1 MLTSMAALL
10 DTARLGGYAVGAFN
24 VYNLEGVRAV
34 VGAAEEAH
42 SPAILQL
49 HPAALRHGGPPL
61 VALCL
66 AAARASAAP
75 LAVHLDHSS
84 SADGIRAALDAG
96 IPSIM
101 ADGSHLPYAGNVAFT
116 RAMADLAHESGASVE
131 AELGRLTGTE
141 DGVTVAARD
150 ARLTDPAQAAAF
162 VARSGVDA
170 LAVCIGNVHGR
181 YHGEPD
187 LDFERLAA
195 IRAAVAVPLVLH
207 GASGLPEALVRR
219 AITLGVCK
227 LNVNTEVRAAYMAA
241 LRAALMAD
249 ASVDLVDLLEQATG
263 AMRAVIRAKL
273 DLFGSARRA

>member
-10 DTARLGGYAVGAFN
+10 DAARAGGYAVGAFN
-24 VYNLEGVRAV
+24 VYNLEGVCAV
-34 VGAAEEAH
+34 TGAAEEAH

-49 HPAALRHGGPPL
+49 HPAALRYGGPPL

-66 AAARASAAP
+66 AAARASSAP
-75 LAVHLDHSS
+75 FAVHLDHSS
-84 SADGIRAALDAG
+84 SADEIRAALDAG

-101 ADGSHLPYAGNVAFT
+101 ADGSHLPYDGNVAFT

-131 AELGRLTGTE
+131 AELGRLTGSE

-150 ARLTDPAQAAAF
+150 ERLTDPAQAAAF
-162 VARSGVDA
+162 VVHSRVDA

-219 AITLGVCK
+219 AIALGVCK
-227 LNVNTEVRAAYMAA
+227 LNVNTEVRAAYVAA
-241 LRAALMAD
+241 LAAD
-249 ASVDLVDLLEQATG
+249 ASVDLVDLLEKTTG
-263 AMRAVIRAKL
+263 AMRAVVRAKMR
-273 DLFGSARRA
+273 LFGSAGQA